1 MKYLLTFESMKPT
14 KFVKIVPI
22 AKNDKVYYRK
32 QNVGSFKNWTNQ
44 QFLYLETVFA
54 DKLEEYKEW
63 LLSIWK
69 LNYYNDA
76 SIYVSKDLDIFRLYP
91 IEEAYRIKLIKQ
103 FYNFN
108 ERKDFLKKGIK
119 VKSQYLDK
127 IWLNKEEPRNKYS
140 KGASLNTPINLKE
153 NPFQKFILKAN
164 NPPKDI
170 ETAHV
175 IAKSPIGDEIVNRK
189 EKKVFIN
196 KFFNAREW
204 DSKVANFNDAMLHI
218 NWRNIRGIDLYN
230 IVLGLVIESRIY
242 GQNAAI
248 NDNTLI
254 TISFNGKE
262 GDRTIGELKKY
273 LKELGNGLVRLSGIK
288 IIENNPWR

>member
-1 MKYLLTFESMKPT
+1 MKPT
-14 KFVKIVPI
+14 KFVKVVPI
-22 AKNDKVYYRK
+22 AKSDKVYYRK

-44 QFLYLETVFA
+44 QFLYLESVLG
-54 DKLEEYKEW
+54 DKLELYKEW

-91 IEEAYRIKLIKQ
+91 IEEAYRIKLIKKL
-103 FYNFN
+103 YNFS
-108 ERKDFLKKGIK
+108 ERKEFLRKGIE
-119 VKSQYLDK
+119 VRSQYLDK
-127 IWLNKEEPRNKYS
+127 IWVKKEEPRDKYP

-175 IAKSPIGDEIVNRK
+175 IAKSPFGEEIVKSRQ
-189 EKKVFIN
+189 KKVFID

-204 DSKVANFNDAMLHI
+204 DSKVANFNDVMLGI
-218 NWRNIRGIDLYN
+218 NWGNIRGKELYS
-230 IVLGLVIESRIY
+230 IVLGLIMESRIY
-242 GQNAAI
+242 GQKAAI
-248 NDNTLI
+248 GDNTLI